1 MKIRLETPE
10 DYREVEEL
18 IPGYLKGVEGTYH
31 TPKGYYI
38 AFENQEGFN
47 DFESTFP
54 PKEK

>member
-1 MKIRLETPE
+1 MRIRLETPE